1 MKKGIKNAKLN
12 GSEAVPRRIT
22 SPISPPK
29 TPTRVIPV
37 SQRMFNAANAFPNP
51 DSTRSMNQET
61 SQENENIPNEYSDK
75 PMMRGDVF
83 EDDEEQEEESYPKLN
98 NTTILDDLGDFPE
111 FSSLIT
117 HTYWGP
123 MTQNSTTLDIIAVYL
138 RGQKT
143 LYIDSKNHCEQKL
156 NYLMMPTIF
165 ITAVCSI
172 ISMVLK
178 DYDFGAILV
187 SSLSGVSSFIL
198 AIINYLGLDAKAQ
211 AHKTTAYQFD
221 KLQTMCEFFSG
232 KVLLIKDKDVNKKV
246 QDFVEHI
253 EKKVEEIKDVNQYI
267 IPEIIRHRYPK
278 IYSINVFSEIKR
290 YKNREKI
297 LRSELHNLCKKIDD
311 MKSAGRDIPEE
322 LVYTKEMKLKQV
334 LEHQNEYFKVDD
346 QFEEEVTA
354 YVEKTKNKAG
364 CCGKRK
370 RITSSRS
377 EAHSETPKSI
387 SSGIEIRIPETPFKS
402 TAPSKI
408 IPTVSTTETM
418 KSIPAS
424 AKLAEI
430 SSASRVP
437 K

>member
-1 MKKGIKNAKLN
+1 MKKNISDVIKNAKAN
-12 GSEAVPRRIT
+12 NSEAISRRIT
-22 SPISPPK
+22 SPVNSPTSPPK
-29 TPTRVIPV
+29 TPTKPPT
-37 SQRMFNAANAFPNP
+37 QRMFNAANAFPT
-51 DSTRSMNQET
+51 DSVHET
-61 SQENENIPNEYSDK
+61 DEIPNEYK
-75 PMMRGDVF
+75 EGPMMRGDVF
-83 EDDEEQEEESYPKLN
+83 EDDEKEDESYPKLN
-98 NTTILDDLGDFPE
+98 NTTILNDLGSFPE

-246 QDFVEHI
+246 QDFVEHV

-290 YKNREKI
+290 YKNREKV
-297 LRSELHNLCKKIDD
+297 LRSEFHNMCKKIDD
-311 MKSAGRDIPEE
+311 MRLEGRDIPED
-322 LVYTKEMKLKQV
+322 LIHMKEMKLTQV

-354 YVEKTKNKAG
+354 YVEKTKNKGG
-364 CCGKRK
+364 CCRK
-370 RITSSRS
+370 QANVTSRHDS
-377 EAHSETPKSI
+377 HSNVQSPRTVSSPHIDISI
-387 SSGIEIRIPETPFKS
+387 PNAPFKITTPS
-402 TAPSKI
+402 TI
-408 IPTVSTTETM
+408 IPTVSTTEKM
-418 KSIPAS
+418 KNIPAS
-424 AKLAEI
+424 LKIAEI
-430 SSASRVP
+430 SAASKPP